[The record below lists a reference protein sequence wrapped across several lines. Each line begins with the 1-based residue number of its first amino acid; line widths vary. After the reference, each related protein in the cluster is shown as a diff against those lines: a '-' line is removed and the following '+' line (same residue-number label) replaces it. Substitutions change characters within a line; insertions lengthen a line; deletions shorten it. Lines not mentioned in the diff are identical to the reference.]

1 MKIIADFNRLL
12 ITCSIALLAA
22 CGGGASNDIDSGQ
35 VLLTCS
41 VPQIPNAAGTE
52 CVDPPPINC
61 PAPTVPDENN
71 ESCVV
76 GADPTLPDPVVFPAD
91 DEAILFYNRTSDDA
105 YEGYRLHTWNNDV
118 CDAYAAPFDATDWAN
133 GHEYDGIDPNY
144 GAYWIVKLKDGY
156 NECANF
162 IVHIG
167 TEGSG
172 KAFGDVDLK
181 MPLMQDDEK
190 FQRMNFTIHGEPS
203 VFEYPIVSL
212 GERPVSIS
220 GASAHWIDLST
231 VIYKPSNE
239 LTSIIKLHAS
249 SSADLAV
256 DEDTGELNGQVVEL
270 TSTSLNDEQVAKVP
284 HLAAWNAYQGSWDAA
299 AAKELIKHQLVVAGY
314 DADGKL
320 IEATYV
326 QTAKALDDLYTSG
339 ESDANE
345 AQLGVHY
352 ANNGIDISVW
362 APTASNMKLA
372 LYDANKT
379 ELEQLAMTFD
389 STTGIWSSNV
399 DISHDRHYYRFMFD
413 VYHPTTKQIERLW
426 STDPYSLN
434 VSTNG
439 LYSQLINLDDDDT
452 KPSGWDDRVVP
463 TIDYPEQAVIYEGHV
478 RDFSVR
484 DETVSEANRG
494 KYLAFTELDSAPM
507 RHLKKLAD
515 NGLTHFHL
523 LPLTDIGTID
533 EDASQRVD
541 ITATLGDLCTRIND
555 DADACKTEDK
565 NALII
570 DLMASYLPGSDDAQ
584 ALANAMRGV
593 DSFNW
598 GYDPHHFIAPEGSY
612 ASSPEGIA
620 RVKETRAMIQS
631 LQEIGLRVVLDV
643 VYNHTTSSGVWDKSV
658 FDKLVPGY
666 YHRYNEISGDIERS
680 TCCENT
686 ATEHVMMDKFV
697 ADSMVILARD
707 FGYDSFRFDVMGHM
721 PKASIM
727 TALSAVQAVDP
738 DTYFYG
744 EGWNFEEVA
753 DNRLFVQAKQIDM
766 AGTEVGTFN
775 DRIREAIRGGAFFSN
790 SATDGNLAEQD
801 TLRLSLAGNLQNYIL
816 KDFKGNSAK
825 GSSFSWNTQPAAYAL
840 DPADSINY
848 VSKHDNETLWDQLQ
862 YKHGNNL
869 NIEERVR
876 IHNMALAMP
885 LMSQGIPFMQMGADM
900 LRSKSMDR
908 NSYDSGDWFNF
919 VDFSKETN
927 NWNVGLPPAQDNQ
940 AKWGEIA
947 PISANTNAQAMASDI
962 EYASNVF
969 TEFLSIRSSSP
980 LFSLT
985 TEQDILDRVGFHN
998 IGKRQQQG
1006 LVVMSI
1012 DDGVGLTDLDSQY
1025 DAIVVIMNGTEQS
1038 LSHTISTAYGFELHP
1053 VLKASVDSSMS
1064 AASFMTGEG
1073 EGTFTVPAYT
1083 IAVFVKP
1090 QGVTQGE
1097 GLSAN
1102 ATVGAPD
1109 IVPFGST
1116 TVYVRGSLNDW
1127 GTANG
1132 FDYVGNGEY
1141 KIAIPLTAGSYEF
1154 KVASEDWST
1163 VDFGALSADV
1173 AEVIEGEDE
1182 PLARSGANMTFTA
1195 AMDAIYVFSF
1205 DATDIE
1211 NPVLKVYNE
1220 EPFVGTSIYVRGNLN
1235 DWSTSDELMYQG
1247 KGVYT
1252 FTKQLIAGSYEF
1264 KVASEDWKTVDYG
1277 SGESSAVVTVGTE
1290 KLLAVKGTNMT
1301 IDIARDGQYQF
1312 VFDASNLE
1320 EPLMAVFN
1328 AEMFGETPVYLRG
1341 SMNNWDPV
1349 NLLTYAGD
1357 ATYSTT
1363 IALDVDDYEFKVASS
1378 DWNTVNLGGSGESP
1392 LAVLGEAASLEAVG
1406 ANISLSITQAGNYRF
1421 TVQGPD
1427 LNKLTVMV
1435 EAVE

>member
-565 NALII
+565 SALII

-1038 LSHTISTAYGFELHP
+1038 LSHTVSTAYGFELHP

-1102 ATVGAPD
+1102 ATAGAPD

-1320 EPLMAVFN
+1320 EPLMTVFN

-1363 IALDVDDYEFKVASS
+1363 IALDVYDYEFKVASS

-1392 LAVLGEAASLEAVG
+1392 LAVLGEAASLEAIG

>member
-494 KYLAFTELDSAPM
+494 KYLAFTELGSAPM

-565 NALII
+565 SALII

-1038 LSHTISTAYGFELHP
+1038 LSHTVSTAYGFELHP

-1102 ATVGAPD
+1102 ATAGAPD

-1277 SGESSAVVTVGTE
+1277 SGESSAAVTVGTE

-1320 EPLMAVFN
+1320 EPLMTVFN

-1357 ATYSTT
+1357 AIYSTT

>member
-52 CVDPPPINC
+52 CVEPPPINC

-565 NALII
+565 SALII

-790 SATDGNLAEQD
+790 SATDGNLADQD

-1038 LSHTISTAYGFELHP
+1038 LSHTVSTAYGFELHP

-1102 ATVGAPD
+1102 ATAGAPD

-1320 EPLMAVFN
+1320 EPLMTVFN

>member
-52 CVDPPPINC
+52 CVEPPPINC

-565 NALII
+565 SALII

-919 VDFSKETN
+919 VDFSKATN

-1038 LSHTISTAYGFELHP
+1038 LSHTVSTAYGFELHP

-1102 ATVGAPD
+1102 ATAGAPD

-1320 EPLMAVFN
+1320 EPLMTVFN

-1357 ATYSTT
+1357 AIYSTT

>member
-220 GASAHWIDLST
+220 GASAHWIDLSA

-565 NALII
+565 SALII

-1038 LSHTISTAYGFELHP
+1038 LSHTVSTAYGFELHP

-1102 ATVGAPD
+1102 ATAGAPD

-1320 EPLMAVFN
+1320 EPLMTVFN

-1421 TVQGPD
+1421 TVQGPV

>member
-1 MKIIADFNRLL
+1 MKIIANFSRLL
-12 ITCSIALLAA
+12 IACSIVMLTA

-41 VPQIPNAAGTE
+41 VPQIPNEAGTE
-52 CVDPPPINC
+52 CVDPPPISC

-105 YEGYRLHTWNNDV
+105 YEGYRLHSWNNDD

-144 GAYWIVKLKDGY
+144 GAYWIVKLKEGY

-231 VIYKPSNE
+231 VIYQPSNE
-239 LTSIIKLHAS
+239 LTSIIKLHS
-249 SSADLAV
+249 SNSADLAV

-270 TSTSLNDEQVAKVP
+270 TSTSLSDEQIAKVP
-284 HLAAWNAYQGSWDAA
+284 HLAGWNAYQGNWDAA
-299 AAKELIKHQLVVAGY
+299 AAKELIKQQLVVAGY

-320 IEATYV
+320 TEATYV

-352 ANNGIDISVW
+352 ANNGIDVSVW

-372 LYDANKT
+372 LYDADKT

-413 VYHPTTKQIERLW
+413 VYHPTTKQIESLW

-439 LYSQLINLDDDDT
+439 LYSQLINLDDEDT
-452 KPSGWDDRVVP
+452 KPTGWDERMVP
-463 TIDYPEQAVIYEGHV
+463 TVDYPEQAVIYEGHV

-507 RHLKKLAD
+507 QHLKKLAD

-541 ITATLGDLCTRIND
+541 ITATLGDLCSRIDD

-565 NALII
+565 SALIV

-666 YHRYNEISGDIERS
+666 YHRYNETSGDIERS

-744 EGWNFEEVA
+744 EGWNFGEVA
-753 DNRLFVQAKQIDM
+753 DNRLFVQAKQMDM

-790 SATDGNLAEQD
+790 NATDGNLSEQD

-825 GSSFSWNTQPAAYAL
+825 GSSFSWSGQPAAYAL

-862 YKHGNNL
+862 YKHGTNL
-869 NIEERVR
+869 SIEERVR
-876 IHNMALAMP
+876 VHNMALAMP
-885 LMSQGIPFMQMGADM
+885 LMSQGIPFMQMGADL

-969 TEFLSIRSSSP
+969 TEFLAIRSASP

-1025 DAIVVIMNGTEQS
+1025 DAIVVVMNGTEQS
-1038 LSHTISTAYGFELHP
+1038 LSHTVSTAAGFELHP

-1064 AASFMTGEG
+1064 AASFMAGEG
-1073 EGTFTVPAYT
+1073 EGTFNVPPYTV
-1083 IAVFVKP
+1083 AVFVKP
-1090 QGVTQGE
+1090 QGDAQGE
-1097 GLSAN
+1097 GLSAD

-1127 GTANG
+1127 GTTNS
-1132 FDYVGNGEY
+1132 FEYVGNGEY

-1182 PLARSGANMTFTA
+1182 PLTRSGANMTFTA
-1195 AMDAIYVFSF
+1195 AMDAVYVFSF
-1205 DATDIE
+1205 DATDTE
-1211 NPVLKVYNE
+1211 NPVLKIYNE
-1220 EPFVGTSIYVRGNLN
+1220 EPFVGTPIYVRGSLN
-1235 DWSTSDELMYQG
+1235 DWGTSDELMYQG

-1252 FTKQLIAGSYEF
+1252 FTKQLTAGSYEF
-1264 KVASEDWKTVDYG
+1264 KVASEDWNTVDYG
-1277 SGESSAVVTVGTE
+1277 SGESSVAVTVGTE
-1290 KLLAVKGTNMT
+1290 KLLAVKGANMT
-1301 IDIARDGQYQF
+1301 MDIASDGQYQF

-1320 EPLMAVFN
+1320 EPLMTVFN
-1328 AEMFGETPVYLRG
+1328 AEMFGETQVYLRG
-1341 SMNNWDPV
+1341 SV
-1349 NLLTYAGD
+1349 NDWSTDNPLIYAGD
-1357 ATYSTT
+1357 AMYSTT
-1363 IALDVDDYEFKVASS
+1363 MTLEAGDYEFKVASE
-1378 DWNTVNLGGSGESP
+1378 DWSTVDYGGSGDAP
-1392 LAVLGEAASLEAVG
+1392 VAVLGEAALLEAVG
-1406 ANISLSITQAGNYRF
+1406 ANIALSIAAAGDYRF

-1427 LNKLTVMV
+1427 LSKLTVTV

>member
-133 GHEYDGIDPNY
+133 GNEYDGIDPNY

-565 NALII
+565 SALII

-1038 LSHTISTAYGFELHP
+1038 LSHTVSTAYGFELHP

-1102 ATVGAPD
+1102 ATAGAPD

-1264 KVASEDWKTVDYG
+1264 KVASGDWKTVDYG
-1277 SGESSAVVTVGTE
+1277 SGESSAVVTVGTD

-1301 IDIARDGQYQF
+1301 INIARDGQYQF

-1320 EPLMAVFN
+1320 EPLMTVFN

>member
-1320 EPLMAVFN
+1320 EPLMTVFN

>member
-345 AQLGVHY
+345 AQLGMHY

-452 KPSGWDDRVVP
+452 KPSGWDDRFVP

-565 NALII
+565 SALII

-1038 LSHTISTAYGFELHP
+1038 LSHTVSTAYGFELHP

-1102 ATVGAPD
+1102 ATAGAPD

-1264 KVASEDWKTVDYG
+1264 KVASGDWKTVDYG

-1320 EPLMAVFN
+1320 EPLITVFN

-1357 ATYSTT
+1357 AIYSTT

>member
-399 DISHDRHYYRFMFD
+399 DISHDCHYYRFMFD

-426 STDPYSLN
+426 STDPYSFN

-565 NALII
+565 SALII

-1038 LSHTISTAYGFELHP
+1038 LSHTVSTAYGFELHP

-1102 ATVGAPD
+1102 ATAGAPD

-1264 KVASEDWKTVDYG
+1264 KVASGDWKTVDYG

-1320 EPLMAVFN
+1320 EPLMTLFN

-1427 LNKLTVMV
+1427 LK
-1435 EAVE
+1435 

>member
-565 NALII
+565 SALII

-869 NIEERVR
+869 NVEERVR

-1038 LSHTISTAYGFELHP
+1038 LSHTVSTAYGFELHP

-1102 ATVGAPD
+1102 ATAGAPD

-1264 KVASEDWKTVDYG
+1264 KVASGDWKTVDYG

-1320 EPLMAVFN
+1320 EPLMTVFN

>member
-1 MKIIADFNRLL
+1 MKIIANLNRLL
-12 ITCSIALLAA
+12 IACSMVLLTA
-22 CGGGASNDIDSGQ
+22 CGGGASDDIDSGQ

-41 VPQIPNAAGTE
+41 VPQIPNEAGTE
-52 CVDPPPINC
+52 CVDPPPISCKGNS
-61 PAPTVPDENN
+61 VPDENN

-91 DEAILFYNRTSDDA
+91 DEAILFYNRTDKI
-105 YEGYRLHTWNNDV
+105 YEGYRLHSWNNDD

-133 GHEYDGIDPNY
+133 GHEYDGVDPNY
-144 GAYWIVKLKDGY
+144 GAYWIVKLKEGY

-190 FQRMNFTIHGEPS
+190 FQRMNFTFHGEPS
-203 VFEYPIVSL
+203 VFEFPILSLGVSL
-212 GERPVSIS
+212 S
-220 GASAHWIDLST
+220 GASAHWLDLST
-231 VIYKPSNE
+231 FVYNPSNE
-239 LTSIIKLHAS
+239 LTSIIKLHS
-249 SSADLAV
+249 SNNADLAI
-256 DEDTGELNGQVVEL
+256 DEDTEELNGQVVEL
-270 TSTSLNDEQVAKVP
+270 TPTSLSDEQIAKVP
-284 HLAAWNAYQGSWDAA
+284 NLAGWNAYQGNWDAA
-299 AAKELIKHQLVVAGY
+299 TAKELIKQQLVVAGY

-320 IEATYV
+320 TEATYV

-352 ANNGIDISVW
+352 ANNGIDVSVW

-372 LYDANKT
+372 LYDADKT
-379 ELEQLAMTFD
+379 ELEQFAMTLD
-389 STTGIWSSNV
+389 STTGIWSSNI

-413 VYHPTTKQIERLW
+413 VYHPATKQIESLW

-439 LYSQLINLDDDDT
+439 LYSQLINLDDEDT
-452 KPSGWDDRVVP
+452 KPTGWDERMVP
-463 TIDYPEQAVIYEGHV
+463 TVDYPEQAVIYEGHV

-507 RHLKKLAD
+507 QHLKKLAD

-541 ITATLGDLCTRIND
+541 ITATLGDLCSRIDD

-565 NALII
+565 SSLIV
-570 DLMASYLPGSDDAQ
+570 DLMASYLSGSDDAQ

-666 YHRYNEISGDIERS
+666 YHRYNETTGIMERS

-697 ADSMVILARD
+697 TDSMVILARD

-727 TALSAVQAVDP
+727 AALNAVQAVDP

-744 EGWNFEEVA
+744 EGWNFDEVA
-753 DNRLFVQAKQIDM
+753 DNRLFVQAKQMDM

-790 SATDGNLAEQD
+790 NATDGNLSEQD

-825 GSSFSWNTQPAAYAL
+825 GSSFSWGGQPAAYAL

-862 YKHGNNL
+862 YKHGTNL
-869 NIEERVR
+869 SIEERVR
-876 IHNMALAMP
+876 VHNMALAMP

-919 VDFSKETN
+919 VDFSMDTN

-969 TEFLSIRSSSP
+969 TEFLAIRSASP

-1025 DAIVVIMNGTEQS
+1025 DAIVVVMNGTEQS
-1038 LSHTISTAYGFELHP
+1038 LSHTVSTAAGFELHP

-1064 AASFMTGEG
+1064 AASFMAGEG
-1073 EGTFTVPAYT
+1073 EGTFNVPPYTV
-1083 IAVFVKP
+1083 AVFVKP
-1090 QGVTQGE
+1090 QADAQGE
-1097 GLSAN
+1097 GLSAD

-1127 GTANG
+1127 GTANS
-1132 FDYVGNGEY
+1132 FEYVGNGEY

-1182 PLARSGANMTFTA
+1182 PLTRSGANMTFTA
-1195 AMDAIYVFSF
+1195 AMDAVYVFSF
-1205 DATDIE
+1205 DATDTD
-1211 NPVLKVYNE
+1211 NPVLKIYNE
-1220 EPFVGTSIYVRGNLN
+1220 EPFVGTPIYVRGDFNSW
-1235 DWSTSDELMYQG
+1235 DSSDELMYQG

-1252 FTKQLIAGSYEF
+1252 FTKQLTAGSYSF
-1264 KVASEDWKTVDYG
+1264 KFASSDWNTVDYG
-1277 SGESSAVVTVGTE
+1277 SGESSAAVTVGTE
-1290 KLLAVKGTNMT
+1290 KLLAVKGANMT
-1301 IDIARDGQYQF
+1301 MDIASDGQYQF

-1320 EPLMAVFN
+1320 EPLMTVFN
-1328 AEMFGETPVYLRG
+1328 AEMFGETQVYLRG

-1349 NLLTYAGD
+1349 DPLIYTGD
-1357 ATYSTT
+1357 ALYSTT
-1363 IALDVDDYEFKVASS
+1363 LALEVGEYGFKVASS
-1378 DWNTVNLGGSGESP
+1378 DWNTINYGGSGDSP
-1392 LAVLGEAASLEAVG
+1392 IAIIGEATLLEAVG
-1406 ANISLSITQAGNYRF
+1406 GDITLSIAVAGDYRF

-1427 LNKLTVMV
+1427 LSKLTVTV

>member
-565 NALII
+565 SALII

-1038 LSHTISTAYGFELHP
+1038 LSHTVSTAYGFELHP

-1102 ATVGAPD
+1102 ATAGAPD

-1264 KVASEDWKTVDYG
+1264 KVASGDWKTVDYG

-1320 EPLMAVFN
+1320 EPLMTVFN

-1357 ATYSTT
+1357 AIYSTT

>member
-463 TIDYPEQAVIYEGHV
+463 TIDYPEKAVIYEGHV

-1320 EPLMAVFN
+1320 EPLMTVFN

>member
-565 NALII
+565 SALII

-727 TALSAVQAVDP
+727 TALSAVQVVDP

-1038 LSHTISTAYGFELHP
+1038 LSHTVSTAYGFELHP

-1102 ATVGAPD
+1102 ATAGAPD

-1264 KVASEDWKTVDYG
+1264 KVASGDWKTVDYG

-1320 EPLMAVFN
+1320 EPLMTVFN

-1357 ATYSTT
+1357 AIYSTT

>member
-76 GADPTLPDPVVFPAD
+76 GADPTLPDPVVFPAG

-565 NALII
+565 SALII

-919 VDFSKETN
+919 VDFSKATN

-1102 ATVGAPD
+1102 ATAGAPD

-1195 AMDAIYVFSF
+1195 TMDAIYVFSF

-1264 KVASEDWKTVDYG
+1264 KVASGDWKTVDYG

-1320 EPLMAVFN
+1320 EPLMTVFN

-1357 ATYSTT
+1357 AIYSTT

>member
-426 STDPYSLN
+426 STDPYSFN

-565 NALII
+565 SALII

-1038 LSHTISTAYGFELHP
+1038 LSHTVSTAYGFELHP

-1102 ATVGAPD
+1102 ATAGAPD

-1264 KVASEDWKTVDYG
+1264 KVASGDWKTVDYG

-1320 EPLMAVFN
+1320 EPLMTLFN

>member
-565 NALII
+565 SALII

-1038 LSHTISTAYGFELHP
+1038 LSHTVSTAYGFELHP

-1264 KVASEDWKTVDYG
+1264 KVASGDWKTVDYG

-1320 EPLMAVFN
+1320 EPLMTVFN

-1392 LAVLGEAASLEAVG
+1392 LAVLGEAAALEAVG

>member
-52 CVDPPPINC
+52 CVEPPPINC

-565 NALII
+565 SALII

-1038 LSHTISTAYGFELHP
+1038 LSHTVSTAYGFELHP

-1102 ATVGAPD
+1102 ATAGAPD

-1264 KVASEDWKTVDYG
+1264 KVASGDWKTVDYG

-1320 EPLMAVFN
+1320 EPLMTVFN